1 MLTREEN
8 ELLTRVGPG
17 TPMGE
22 LFRRYWIPAVLS
34 EEVPEPDCPPARTR
48 LLCEDLV
55 AFRDTNGRVGLLTEL
70 CSHRRSSLFYGRNE
84 ECGLRCIY
92 HGWKY
97 DVDGN
102 ITDTP
107 AEPPESMLKYHV
119 KHRAYPCREVNG
131 IVWTYMGP
139 KDRMPPLPDLPWLTL
154 PRDHVDV
161 GCKFLIECSWLQCLE
176 GDNDSIHSA
185 YLHRRQRPF
194 RDARAGGGVGE
205 GAEQSVARRNP
216 ATVDIDITDWGVRAA
231 TIYPIDSTRI
241 FVRTN
246 TFVMPCVGNT
256 PRGRS
261 PVNEGIHTV
270 YQVPADDSTNWRYD
284 FEVYWDQ
291 TTDGSYGRAQRQE
304 VEGPAFRKI
313 MNLANNYL
321 IDRAKQ
327 KSGELYCGIDAGNH
341 TQDACVTET
350 MGPITDRTLEHLGVT
365 DTHIIELRQYLL
377 RAIRVVQEGRD
388 PPGIFRNP
396 EKNRIGNFVHMLT
409 ATIPTD
415 ANWRDLLPNI

>member
-1 MLTREEN
+1 MVSIEEN

-34 EEVPEPDCPPARTR
+34 EEIPEPDCPPVRTK

-55 AFRDTNGRVGLLTEL
+55 AFRDSQGRPGLLAEN
-70 CSHRRSSLFYGRNE
+70 CSHRRASLFYGRNE

-97 DVDGN
+97 DIDG
-102 ITDTP
+102 TVLETP
-107 AEPPESMLKYHV
+107 AEPAESMIRHHV
-119 KHRAYPCREVNG
+119 KHTAYPCREVNG
-131 IVWTYMGP
+131 IIWTYMGP
-139 KDRMPPLPDLPWLTL
+139 TELVPPLPDYPWITL
-154 PRDHVDV
+154 PRDRVDV
-161 GCKFLIECSWLQCLE
+161 GSKFFLECNWLQCLE

-185 YLHRRQRPF
+185 YLHFRQRPA
-194 RDARAGGGVGE
+194 RDGQQRAGRESADAGNW
-205 GAEQSVARRNP
+205 RRNP
-216 ATVDIDITDWGVRAA
+216 ATVDFDINRWGVRAW
-231 TIYPIDSTRI
+231 TRYPIDDDRV

-261 PVNEGIHTV
+261 DVNEAIHTI
-270 YQVPADDSTNWRYD
+270 YQVPADDYSNLRYD

-291 TTDGSYGRAQRQE
+291 TTDGSYSRQQRKE
-304 VEGPAFRKI
+304 VTMPGFKKI
-313 MNLANNYL
+313 MNLQNNYL
-321 IDRAKQ
+321 IDRGRQ

-350 MGPITDRTLEHLGVT
+350 MGPITDRTQEHLGVS
-365 DTHIIELRQYLL
+365 DGHLIELRKYLL
-377 RAIRVVQEGRD
+377 SALSLMQEGKD

-396 EKNRIGNFVHMLT
+396 EENKIGNFLHMVT
-409 ATIPTD
+409 ASVPRGKEY
-415 ANWRDLLPNI
+415 RDLLLTV